1 MPVFSS
7 SLVYKEWARVLC
19 ERSFNLNASNS
30 KKLVFGLSPFQLTS
44 NVRKSDPEINVDF
57 DFVLKIVDVK
67 YGSSVSI
74 FGNEI
79 ESFLSKIVKLKSAP
93 KPNVG
98 NVLISTKY
106 YDMRQSGD
114 SYYEFFDKN
123 GRKIFKIFSESVH
136 HMPDFLFQIEMMTKE
151 LSNVHW
157 LRYFVSIVDRYI
169 NYQYSYNDIKS
180 GNDVLAC
187 IHIINDVM
195 DEKEK
200 MNYMEIIIVFH
211 NLIYEMVIHCRNNL
225 V

>member
-98 NVLISTKY
+98 NVLIC
-106 YDMRQSGD
+106 DNQVILIM
-114 SYYEFFDKN
+114 N
-123 GRKIFKIFSESVH
+123 
-136 HMPDFLFQIEMMTKE
+136 FLIRMEEK
-151 LSNVHW
+151 SS
-157 LRYFVSIVDRYI
+157 RYFR
-169 NYQYSYNDIKS
+169 N
-180 GNDVLAC
+180 LF
-187 IHIINDVM
+187 IICQIFFS
-195 DEKEK
+195 KLK
-200 MNYMEIIIVFH
+200 
-211 NLIYEMVIHCRNNL
+211 
-225 V
+225 